1 MKSPVSD
8 TIYLN
13 LFTSEDG
20 SGTDVGI
27 RLADAMRYT
36 AEEFADLYRRT
47 VCAPP
52 GRRAKRRQRMQRCS
66 CTPKGNLQVKIA
78 ADVWTFPDEDSMC
91 AAIERY
97 GIKELPEK
105 ADA

>member
-1 MKSPVSD
+1 MYEVSD

-36 AEEFADLYRRT
+36 VEEFANLYQRT
-47 VCAPP
+47 VC
-52 GRRAKRRQRMQRCS
+52 GAKRKDALDWGR
-66 CTPKGNLQVKIA
+66 KQVTDRTLLYREA
-78 ADVWTFPDEDSMC
+78 AN
-91 AAIERY
+91 AA
-97 GIKELPEK
+97 L
-105 ADA
+105 